1 MKKWNNIT
9 ICFCLLLFGLW
20 GCMDDMGNYDYDF
33 ERVPEIV
40 LDSAMLAEVTTTLNY
55 APWNVGDRIQ
65 IPLEL
70 DYPYPENL
78 VYYWLIMDS
87 PYQAE
92 TVGNSEVYPPA
103 DTICRTLDFDYTV
116 TLEAGKSYQLW
127 LKIQDTVNDI
137 SGVFQIL
144 YRISVPEAGEIGGV
158 YCLQEKDGRLDIDVF
173 GTPVCLIYSYGGSNN
188 FHVED
193 YWSTVHADMPL
204 QGNEPR
210 IYFSSTGQ
218 WFYIFT
224 EEEGYR
230 CSPANLVV
238 MDTWEEMFYDAP
250 VYNPQAFV
258 NMNTCDFLIN
268 DGKLHTLYHDGG
280 DRKFLTAVGGDYT
293 LAPFLATNTYVSY
306 GSVTEGAIQAYQVVY
321 DEQRHAFRPFY
332 NRGASLGNFNA
343 SISSVFDVNN
353 MQGEL
358 LYTTT
363 VNGGETM
370 AVMRRNDGS
379 YWLDIASFYNVVDNG
394 NLARRSVSLAGCQ
407 GIDQASCFIAGNMG
421 AALFYG
427 AGNTLYSFSY
437 TTGQTS
443 ANVLWTGEPGDE
455 ITCMEM
461 LPSGGFPSGG
471 LVLWAAVWNETAQE
485 GKVVEIEFDP
495 ATGLVNNQ
503 WGPMFGGQETPLVY
517 DGFGKIISMVAPLMY

>member
-20 GCMDDMGNYDYDF
+20 GCMDDLGNYDYDF
-33 ERVPEIV
+33 DSVPEIV

-70 DYPYPENL
+70 NYPYPENL
-78 VYYWLIMDS
+78 VYYWLVMDS

-127 LKIQDTVNDI
+127 LKIQDTINNI
-137 SGVFQIL
+137 SGVYQIL
-144 YRISVPEAGEIGGV
+144 YRISVPEAGTIGGV

-204 QGNEPR
+204 QGDKPK
-210 IYFSSTGQ
+210 IYFSSDGQ

-250 VYNPQAFV
+250 VYNPQVFV

-280 DRKFLTAVGGDYT
+280 DRKFLTAVGGDYS
-293 LAPFLATNTYVSY
+293 LAPFLATST
-306 GSVTEGAIQAYQVVY
+306 
-321 DEQRHAFRPFY
+321 
-332 NRGASLGNFNA
+332 
-343 SISSVFDVNN
+343 
-353 MQGEL
+353 
-358 LYTTT
+358 
-363 VNGGETM
+363 
-370 AVMRRNDGS
+370 
-379 YWLDIASFYNVVDNG
+379 
-394 NLARRSVSLAGCQ
+394 
-407 GIDQASCFIAGNMG
+407 
-421 AALFYG
+421 
-427 AGNTLYSFSY
+427 
-437 TTGQTS
+437 
-443 ANVLWTGEPGDE
+443 
-455 ITCMEM
+455 
-461 LPSGGFPSGG
+461 
-471 LVLWAAVWNETAQE
+471 
-485 GKVVEIEFDP
+485 
-495 ATGLVNNQ
+495 
-503 WGPMFGGQETPLVY
+503 
-517 DGFGKIISMVAPLMY
+517 